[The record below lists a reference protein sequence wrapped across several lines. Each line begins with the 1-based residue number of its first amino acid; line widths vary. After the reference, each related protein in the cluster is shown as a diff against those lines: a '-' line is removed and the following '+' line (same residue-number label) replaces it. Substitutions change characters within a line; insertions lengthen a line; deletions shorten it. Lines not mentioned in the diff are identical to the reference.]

1 MTVIIKFGMGNL
13 IDSTMEIVSRYF
25 DVHKKNEAVKSILRN
40 CVKKLRTEKKKL
52 QIYRGK
58 EARGHII
65 ENDKFYEVADAVRK
79 VLIVMFEIDIIHQV
93 KYISSEKLAE
103 YKAAVSSL
111 LDQIVKCKSYA
122 IKESDRL
129 PKIISN
135 TALKRNA
142 YDCRHIMKFIKREKF
157 LTMEGFDKACTNVD
171 LDPSILKQVIDLC
184 SFPLIFEI
192 LDLRLVQFLVEMR
205 FFPSHNT
212 NIINITRDDYIKLM
226 HHIMLYK
233 CSQSIEEE
241 SADMQTRKLP
251 CFSTDY
257 VRSNNIQGNPCVCLG
272 MTLFVAQALF
282 NGLGILLVL
291 LHINNMVSLGCDI
304 KDMSIGICSVN
315 IILSAIALTL
325 VFVGKK
331 LHQKDD
337 MLLTDID
344 VSNLGTVESIDL

>member
-1 MTVIIKFGMGNL
+1 
-13 IDSTMEIVSRYF
+13 MEIISKYF
-25 DVHKKNEAVKSILRN
+25 DIHKKNDAVKSILRD
-40 CVKKLRTEKKKL
+40 CVKKLRTARKKL
-52 QIYRGK
+52 QVYRGR

-65 ENDKFYEVADAVRK
+65 EDEQFYEVEDVVKK
-79 VLIVMFEIDIIHQV
+79 VLIIMFEIDIVYQV
-93 KYISSEKLAE
+93 RYVSADKITE

-111 LDQIVKCKSYA
+111 LNQIVRCKSYA

-129 PKIISN
+129 PKIIGN

-142 YDCRHIMKFIKREKF
+142 YNCKHIVKFLKREKF
-157 LTMEGFDKACTNVD
+157 LTMEGFDKVCTDVG
-171 LDPSILKQVIDLC
+171 LDPSLLKQVIDLC
-184 SFPLIFEI
+184 SFTLIFEI

-205 FFPSHNT
+205 FFSSQNT

-226 HHIMLYK
+226 HHIILYK
-233 CSQSIEEE
+233 CSQFIEEE

-272 MTLFVAQALF
+272 MTLFVTQALF
-282 NGLGILLVL
+282 NGFGILLVL
-291 LHINNMVSLGCDI
+291 LHINNMVSLCYDI

-331 LHQKDD
+331 LHQKDY